1 MRRREMTERGDR
13 LSVLIAD
20 DEPSIREA
28 LADLIATDP
37 GFTLVG
43 SVEDAPS
50 AVEYAS
56 KHRPDVALIDVRMPG
71 GGAMAAREIR
81 LHSPETRIVA
91 LSAYE
96 DRNTVLEMLRAGASG
111 YLIKGMAAGEILEAL
126 RRSMRGQASLSSEVT
141 SGVIE
146 DLVELLDRTDLTARQ
161 MQNLDRTKSE
171 MISLLSHELMTP
183 ITVIQG
189 AAATLDSLGGMI
201 APEDARLL
209 SQSVA
214 NATERLRR
222 LVAKVTTTAH
232 LEREDAQI
240 ATEPTR
246 LGAIIDAA
254 AAETPGSC
262 DVFYEGS
269 ARDAEIW
276 ADPELAG
283 RAIALVLE
291 NALDF
296 SPDGTRPEVNVRAL
310 ASEVNVTISDRGP
323 GIPDDAQDEIFSAF
337 TQAEDSLT
345 RTHEGI
351 GIGLYLAR
359 KIMAAH
365 GGRIELERR
374 EGRGSAF
381 TLTFPAATGQ
391 APAA

>member
-43 SVEDAPS
+43 SVENAPS

-240 ATEPTR
+240 ATQPTS
-246 LGAIIDAA
+246 LEAIIDAA
-254 AAETPGSC
+254 SAETLGSC
-262 DVFYEGS
+262 EVFYEGS
-269 ARDAEIW
+269 ARDVEIW
-276 ADPELAG
+276 ADPELAA

-323 GIPDDAQDEIFSAF
+323 GIPDDAQAEIFSAF